1 MVVIVAV
8 AVLFVGIAC
17 CIGAEAHVVVG
28 DKKMTRVAVI
38 VDAMIDFLYL
48 DDIANVTVIVA
59 LVVVVAVVEAAVVAV
74 AAVVVVTVVLKE
86 H

>member
-1 MVVIVAV
+1 MLAHVVVAVVVVVVVVVAEIVPVVVVIVVV

-28 DKKMTRVAVI
+28 DKKMTRVALI

-48 DDIANVTVIVA
+48 DDIAKVT
-59 LVVVVAVVEAAVVAV
+59 
-74 AAVVVVTVVLKE
+74 VTVVLKE